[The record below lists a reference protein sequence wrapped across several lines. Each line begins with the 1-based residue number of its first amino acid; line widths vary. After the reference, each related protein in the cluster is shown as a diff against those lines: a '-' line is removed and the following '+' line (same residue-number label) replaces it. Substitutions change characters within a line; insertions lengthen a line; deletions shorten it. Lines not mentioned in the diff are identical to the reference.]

1 MEYIEYLEKLLPEKD
16 SLKIVKSEAEKF
28 YKTHSFDE
36 CFRMGHELYQS
47 KNFQIQEVGIF
58 LFGYVAHENEEAL
71 MLAQDFSISYADREP
86 PQAGT
91 PAGKPGAAI

>member
-36 CFRMGHELYQS
+36 CFRMGMNCISL
-47 KNFQIQEVGIF
+47 KIF
-58 LFGYVAHENEEAL
+58 RY
-71 MLAQDFSISYADREP
+71 
-86 PQAGT
+86 
-91 PAGKPGAAI
+91 KK